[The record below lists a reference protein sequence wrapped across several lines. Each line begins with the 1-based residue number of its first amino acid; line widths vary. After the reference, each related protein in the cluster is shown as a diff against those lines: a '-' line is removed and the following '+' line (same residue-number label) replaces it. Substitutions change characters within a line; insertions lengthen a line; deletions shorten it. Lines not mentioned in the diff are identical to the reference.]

1 MKQFWRV
8 GLCVVTCV
16 ACVGCAPSAS
26 ATRPAWV
33 EAPEVGPFTSS
44 GSAPVVELSVGDV
57 WGDAEREGA
66 ARSGMMELAFAIY
79 RDHITKVDGPRCEHR
94 PTCSRY
100 AIEAMRRHGFVVGA
114 LMGVD
119 RLLRTGRSSSL
130 RALPLLRVIDG
141 QPYYSDP
148 VEENDFFF

>member
-1 MKQFWRV
+1 MRASV
-8 GLCVVTCV
+8 IVCIVVASWGV
-16 ACVGCAPSAS
+16 ACAPSSGA
-26 ATRPAWV
+26 REDAW
-33 EAPEVGPFTSS
+33 ARGDMPGPFESTGSS
-44 GSAPVVELSVGDV
+44 PVIEVQAGDV
-57 WGDAEREGA
+57 WGDAEREREQ
-66 ARSGMMELAFAIY
+66 RSGMMELAFSIY

-100 AIEAMRRHGFVVGA
+100 AIEAMRRHGFVVGS

-130 RALPLLRVIDG
+130 RSLPLLRVIDG